1 MLFRSCRV
9 YARRE
14 NRLNSVFYNANYYA
28 MMIEFIAVCTVYKFF
43 TVKNDL
49 KRSIF
54 YVIVGFLNL
63 FMLYMTGCRA
73 GYVAIAGAICLFL
86 IFNKNYK
93 LCVLIALGC
102 LGIAGFFVLNPDKF
116 PRIDNTINISI
127 INSKVD

>member
-1 MLFRSCRV
+1 
-9 YARRE
+9 
-14 NRLNSVFYNANYYA
+14 
-28 MMIEFIAVCTVYKFF
+28 MIEFIAVCTVYKFF
-43 TVKNDL
+43 TVKNNL

-116 PRIDNTINISI
+116 PRIEYLIS
-127 INSKVD
+127 NLSSFRC